1 MAIVIEC
8 NYSKKLGLPNYS
20 SHQYSVTVRSEITDL
35 AQLER
40 TNAQLYAILQQA
52 VDSQIQEVGFL
63 PDATRYGMVEV
74 PAADKPQTPA
84 PRNGKPGEDT
94 WSCSDKQKELIL
106 KLVAEHALD
115 KRDVDALADER
126 FGKSVTQLNK
136 LEASGLIDALIEQ
149 TGGSPRRQNG
159 QRRFSKTGGGR

>member
-40 TNAQLYAILQQA
+40 TNAQLYALLQQA

-63 PDATRYGMVEV
+63 PDATRYGMVEAP
-74 PAADKPQTPA
+74 PAEPPA
-84 PRNGKPGEDT
+84 SPRHGKPGEDT
-94 WSCSDKQKELIL
+94 WSCSDKQRELIL
-106 KLVAEHALD
+106 KLVAEHRLD
-115 KRDVDALADER
+115 KRDVDALAHER

-149 TGGSPRRQNG
+149 TGGTPRRSG
-159 QRRFSKTGGGR
+159 ERRFSKTGGGR

>member
-40 TNAQLYAILQQA
+40 TNAQLYSLLQQA

-63 PDATRYGMVEV
+63 PDATRYGMNPE
-74 PAADKPQTPA
+74 PQPE
-84 PRNGKPGEDT
+84 PVGDN
-94 WSCSDKQKELIL
+94 WSCSDKQRELIV
-106 KLVAEHALD
+106 KLVNDNHLD
-115 KRDVDALADER
+115 KKIVEELAEER
-126 FGKSVTQLNK
+126 FGKGVKSLNK
-136 LEASGLIDALIEQ
+136 LEASGLIDELIER
-149 TGGSPRRQNG
+149 TGGTPRRQNG
-159 QRRFSKTGGGR
+159 RRFARNGGGR